1 MNPAS
6 TPAPISVQLYTLRE
20 QTATDF
26 PAVLARL
33 GAKGYPGVELAGFGN
48 LTPDQL
54 TRALA
59 DAGLTVSSAHVGV
72 GDDLDE
78 FAAALDAHQALGC
91 DTVVIPALPPDT
103 FANAD
108 GVAAAADRIN
118 GAHALTQAR
127 GITLG
132 YHNHFW
138 EIPALPDGRPAL
150 VHLFEQVAPDVIAEV
165 DIYWAQVGGV
175 DPAELV
181 ATLGDRVGLLH
192 VKDGPAD
199 EPKNPM
205 VAVGDGV
212 VDIPGVLAA
221 APSAR
226 WHIVE
231 LDRCATDMFDA
242 VERSYDYLVENG
254 LSSGADRRPGR

>member
-1 MNPAS
+1 MNDV
-6 TPAPISVQLYTLRE
+6 TTTAPISVQLYTLRE
-20 QTATDF
+20 EVGADF

-33 GAKGYPGVELAGFGN
+33 GAKGYPGVELAGFGG
-48 LTPDQL
+48 LAPDAL
-54 TRALA
+54 SRALA
-59 DAGLTVSSAHVGV
+59 DAGLAISSAHVGIA
-72 GDDLDE
+72 DDLDE
-78 FAAALDAHQALGC
+78 FGAALDVHQALGC
-91 DTVVIPALPPDT
+91 ETVVIPALPPDT
-103 FANAD
+103 FADPD
-108 GVAAAADRIN
+108 GVHAAADRIN
-118 GAHALTQAR
+118 GAYELTQAR
-127 GITLG
+127 GLTLG

-138 EIPALPDGRPAL
+138 EITRMPDDRPAL
-150 VHLFEQVAPDVIAEV
+150 LHLFEQLAPGVIAEV

-181 ATLGDRVGLLH
+181 RELGARVGLLH

-199 EPKNPM
+199 KPKHPM

-221 APSAR
+221 SPTAT

-242 VERSYDYLVENG
+242 VERSYDYLVGNG
-254 LSSGADRRPGR
+254 LSTGRA